1 MAEHW
6 HKRQALCL
14 AGQLPDNASDANAV
28 ICELQNLVDTWLH
41 VAEPAPPSKVVS
53 LASPRSGLKA
63 PLRSTS
69 PPVYA
74 GGLFFEPEK
83 GIEIIAGK
91 KRSSPA

>member
-1 MAEHW
+1 MKATETLHAVSARAGMMAEHW

-53 LASPRSGLKA
+53 LVRDQ
-63 PLRSTS
+63 
-69 PPVYA
+69 V
-74 GGLFFEPEK
+74 
-83 GIEIIAGK
+83 
-91 KRSSPA
+91 

>member
-1 MAEHW
+1 MMAEHW

-53 LASPRSGLKA
+53 LALQLPFMEFSESMGNHDSKVVGA
-63 PLRSTS
+63 DS
-69 PPVYA
+69 VD
-74 GGLFFEPEK
+74 
-83 GIEIIAGK
+83 
-91 KRSSPA
+91 

>member
-1 MAEHW
+1 MMAEHW

-53 LASPRSGLKA
+53 LALQLPFCFEVRTLSDRLVSSA
-63 PLRSTS
+63 P
-69 PPVYA
+69 
-74 GGLFFEPEK
+74 E
-83 GIEIIAGK
+83 
-91 KRSSPA
+91 